1 MLSGNMSNTPV
12 RQIGA
17 KVELY
22 NGSTLANTFNHNG
35 ALKSFTVDRV
45 GESNKF
51 FGYGIG
57 QKCNVKLIDADRELS
72 ISTANSFKLYLSL
85 YAPYPTF
92 NVTEVNRDE
101 KTNELSITCY
111 DLLQKAAAHKVSELD
126 LSGYTVR
133 EFAEACATLLGASG
147 MVIEGIGADETCFDT
162 QYEEGANFEGTES
175 IREALNAVAEATQT
189 IYYINNADALVFKRL
204 DINGDA
210 KLHIEKKDYI
220 TLDSKTNRRL
230 STLVS
235 ATELGDNLSTTV
247 KVYSKNMADYHRA
260 VNPIGEAFTEI
271 ENGYVIDVSGEDY
284 KRTSFI
290 ALDKE
295 LEAGKSYVISYD
307 WVNVGTEEATGV
319 ACYLP
324 DIEQYLSNGVAFTPK
339 ANTQKIGI
347 YLQAADVGKDIQVEI
362 TNIQLEEGT
371 AATEY
376 VPYGYHYQSG
386 TTQYIK
392 DNPFWDLR
400 EDRVTLLENA
410 LAAITGLTINQFECS
425 WRGNYLLEIG
435 DKISLT
441 TKDDETV
448 ISYLLDDS
456 ISYTGGLTEKT
467 KWNYTDT
474 NEESA
479 ANPTTIG
486 DAIKQTYAKVDK
498 VNKQIEMVVSENDA
512 TSEALAA
519 IQLNLD
525 GISASVTNVEQQT
538 TETLASMSEEV
549 ATLKTQ
555 VDGSMSATDVEIA
568 IKSELANGTD
578 KITTST
584 GYTFNEEGLTVS
596 KSDSEM
602 ETKITEDG
610 MKVYKNDE
618 EVLVANNV
626 GVQTKNLHATTYLI
640 IGRYSRFEDYT
651 NTNGEARTGCF
662 WIG

>member
-1 MLSGNMSNTPV
+1 MLSGNISNTPV

-22 NGSTLANTFNHNG
+22 NGSTLANTFNRNG

-72 ISTANSFKLYLSL
+72 ISTANSFKLYLSNH
-85 YAPYPTF
+85 APYPTF

-101 KTNELSITCY
+101 NTNELSITCY
-111 DLLQKAAAHKVSELD
+111 DLLQKAAAHKVSELQ
-126 LSGYTVR
+126 LSGYTIR

-147 MVIEGIGADETCFDT
+147 MVIEGIGADETCFNT
-162 QYEEGANFEGTES
+162 LYEEGANFEGTEN

-204 DINGDA
+204 DVNGDA

-230 STLVS
+230 TRLIS
-235 ATELGDNLSTTV
+235 ATELGDNLEVSTT
-247 KVYSKNMADYHRA
+247 
-260 VNPIGEAFTEI
+260 EI
-271 ENGYVIDVSGEDY
+271 
-284 KRTSFI
+284 
-290 ALDKE
+290 
-295 LEAGKSYVISYD
+295 
-307 WVNVGTEEATGV
+307 
-319 ACYLP
+319 
-324 DIEQYLSNGVAFTPK
+324 
-339 ANTQKIGI
+339 
-347 YLQAADVGKDIQVEI
+347 
-362 TNIQLEEGT
+362 
-371 AATEY
+371 
-376 VPYGYHYQSG
+376 G

-441 TKDDETV
+441 TKDDDIV

-474 NEESA
+474 DEESA

-498 VNKQIEMVVSENDA
+498 VNKQIEMVVSDTNA
-512 TSEALAA
+512 NNEALSA

-525 GISASVTNVEQQT
+525 GINASVKNIEQIT
-538 TETLASMSEEV
+538 TEAIEGMSESISTLQTSV
-549 ATLKTQ
+549 DAT
-555 VDGSMSATDVEIA
+555 MSSEDIQLA
-568 IKSELANGTD
+568 IKSELSNGTD

-602 ETKITEDG
+602 ETTITEDG

-626 GVQTKNLHATTYLI
+626 GVQAKNLHATTYLI
-640 IGRYSRFEDYT
+640 IGKYSRFEDYT
-651 NTNGEARTGCF
+651 NTDGEARTGCF